1 MTLNQEEKKKLRAN
15 IEKIDAY
22 IKSEICPY
30 LHGSSITVDFGEE
43 RQYPTPP
50 YREAEYHLSV
60 YKDHIGD
67 HISGRTG
74 NLGLSLL
81 SASSDEF
88 GRPCSFDTYTS
99 AGVALLRHWTA
110 IKQKLQKQ
118 VLDIV
123 SSEKLLDTFEV

>member
-1 MTLNQEEKKKLRAN
+1 MTLTQEEKRKLRAN

-43 RQYPTPP
+43 KQYPTPP

-60 YKDHIGD
+60 YKDHV
-67 HISGRTG
+67 SGRTG

-81 SASSDEF
+81 S
-88 GRPCSFDTYTS
+88 TNS
-99 AGVALLRHWTA
+99 A
-110 IKQKLQKQ
+110 I
-118 VLDIV
+118 
-123 SSEKLLDTFEV
+123 